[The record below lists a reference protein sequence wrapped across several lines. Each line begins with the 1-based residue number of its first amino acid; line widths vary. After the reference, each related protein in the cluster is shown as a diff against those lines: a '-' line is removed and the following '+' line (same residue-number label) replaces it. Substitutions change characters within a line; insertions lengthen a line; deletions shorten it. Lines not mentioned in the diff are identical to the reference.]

1 MTTCH
6 VVNFYLRPLSKNVKT
21 ITVLQLF
28 CCEMKKLMY
37 HDQDN
42 VFDLGVLQANNNMQ
56 QKLMLDLMYYFFQ
69 TKEEDR
75 KEVYLYRPLMVT
87 ME

>member
-1 MTTCH
+1 
-6 VVNFYLRPLSKNVKT
+6 
-21 ITVLQLF
+21 
-28 CCEMKKLMY
+28 MKKLMY

-75 KEVYLYRPLMVT
+75 KEVLVST
-87 ME
+87 TNGHNGIWIDIS